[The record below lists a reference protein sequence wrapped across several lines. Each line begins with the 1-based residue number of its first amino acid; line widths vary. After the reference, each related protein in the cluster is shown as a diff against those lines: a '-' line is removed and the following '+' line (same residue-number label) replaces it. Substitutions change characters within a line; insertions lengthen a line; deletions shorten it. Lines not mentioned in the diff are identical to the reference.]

1 MKRLVDRL
9 FVAFLSSTKIHKAIE
24 MEEEKNPLD
33 RCREIIA
40 EGMLSMNI
48 QMTDDDG
55 SDVL

>member
-1 MKRLVDRL
+1 L